1 MWTVVDMSLDVCV
14 DFIADVVDW
23 VVWSL
28 EWLSA
33 SWAGFS
39 PTVSY
44 GTDFVSD
51 SYQDGASVSSVCGAI
66 HGAVGDVAVFSA
78 VL

>member
-1 MWTVVDMSLDVCV
+1 MWAAVDVFLDVCV
-14 DFIADVVDW
+14 DVIADVVDW
-23 VVWSL
+23 VIWSL
-28 EWLSA
+28 EWLST

-44 GTDFVSD
+44 GTDLVSD
-51 SYQDGASVSSVCGAI
+51 SYQDGTSVSSVFGAI
-66 HGAVGDVAVFSA
+66 HGAVGDIAVFSA